1 MPPKELSYWDYVKAA
16 FHRHIPVPLLG
27 GMPVNKMA
35 LGVFAVLGIANPGF
49 WFLGAA
55 AEVAY
60 LGILS
65 SSARFQRLVQG
76 EHLLE
81 RAQSHDAHV
90 KRAFQRLGQSSQMRY
105 RTLVDECR
113 QILGLAESQSS
124 SEVMQGLR
132 TGNLNEL
139 LWLFMRLLT
148 SRELIQSTRARVN
161 RDQLQEDIAS
171 LRERARAAEPGSP
184 LARSLEATLG
194 IQEKRLE
201 NLDNAGHNLAVV
213 DAELERI
220 EQQVRLIRE
229 ESAVSGGPEMLSARL
244 DAVSSTLTETS
255 RWMDQHADLFSSL
268 GADEETAASLPT
280 LPRLPATEGPPPVPP
295 PRKREREG

>member
-1 MPPKELSYWDYVKAA
+1 VAAKLSYWDYVKAA
-16 FHRHIPVPLLG
+16 FHRRVPVPLLG

-35 LGVFAVLGIANPGF
+35 LAAFGVLGIANPGF

-55 AEVAY
+55 AELTY
-60 LGILS
+60 LGLLS

-76 EHLLE
+76 ERLAE
-81 RAQSHDAHV
+81 RASDHDARV
-90 KRAFQRLGQSSQMRY
+90 QTAFQRLGPASRERY
-105 RTLVDECR
+105 RALVDECR
-113 QILGLAESQSS
+113 QILGLATTEGD
-124 SEVMQGLR
+124 SEVFQGWR

-148 SRELIQSTRARVN
+148 SREQILGTQARVDRSQLEEAIAGLRARVEGAQP
-161 RDQLQEDIAS
+161 D
-171 LRERARAAEPGSP
+171 SP
-184 LARSLEATLG
+184 LARSLQATLS

-201 NLDNAGHNLAVV
+201 NLQTASANLAVV

-220 EQQVRLIRE
+220 EQQVRLLRE

-255 RWMDQHADLFSSL
+255 RWMDQHADLFQAQDSDEALSS
-268 GADEETAASLPT
+268 TLPT
-280 LPRLPATEGPPPVPP
+280 LPPAPAKEPPPIPRP
-295 PRKREREG
+295 PRKRQHER